1 MHGYRLAAAIGFAL
15 LLAGCT
21 QQPAG
26 TAAPPAAPA
35 AAAAAPQ
42 AIPAAA
48 AAPQAIPGLPANVP
62 AIPPGMA
69 RIWML
74 YQVNVEQ
81 PIGSAA
87 TPVVNVDGMGLGPI
101 AQGTYWYHDLPPGA
115 HLFSVTPYGIPTHRR
130 KDTVALAAGQTAFL
144 QVQDVPNWELGST
157 ISGNEFAVLTMVPQD
172 AEATLPTLR
181 FLGPR

>member
-1 MHGYRLAAAIGFAL
+1 MHGYRLPAAIGFAL
-15 LLAGCT
+15 LLAGCA
-21 QQPAG
+21 QEPAG
-26 TAAPPAAPA
+26 TAAPPAAPPA
-35 AAAAAPQ
+35 AAAGAP
-42 AIPAAA
+42 AA
-48 AAPQAIPGLPANVP
+48 AAPQAIPGLPANAP

-74 YQVNVEQ
+74 YQVHVEQ

-87 TPVVNVDGMGLGPI
+87 SPVVNVDGTALGPI
-101 AQGTYWYHDLPPGA
+101 AQGTYWYHDLPPGT

>member
-1 MHGYRLAAAIGFAL
+1 MRGYCLSAAIGFTL
-15 LLAGCT
+15 LIAGCD

-26 TAAPPAAPA
+26 TAAPPAPTAAPPA
-35 AAAAAPQ
+35 AAAG
-42 AIPAAA
+42 
-48 AAPQAIPGLPANVP
+48 APQAIPGLPANVA

-74 YQVNVEQ
+74 SQVHVEQ
-81 PIGSAA
+81 ALNPAA
-87 TPVVNVDGMGLGPI
+87 APVVNVDGTAIGPI
-101 AQGTYWYHDLPPGA
+101 AQGTYWYHDLPPGT
-115 HLFSVTPYGIPTHRR
+115 HLFSVTPYGTPTHRR
-130 KDTVALAAGQTAFL
+130 KDTVTIAAGETAFL

-157 ISGNEFAVLTMVPQD
+157 ISGNEFAVLTMAPQD

>member
-1 MHGYRLAAAIGFAL
+1 MTMRDFRLPAAIGLAVL
-15 LLAGCT
+15 LLASCA

-26 TAAPPAAPA
+26 TAAPPAPTAPPPA
-35 AAAAAPQ
+35 AAG
-42 AIPAAA
+42 
-48 AAPQAIPGLPANVP
+48 APQAIPGLPANAP

-74 YQVNVEQ
+74 RQVHVEQ
-81 PIGSAA
+81 RLGSAA
-87 TPVVNVDGMGLGPI
+87 VPTVSVDGAAIGPI
-101 AQGTYWYHDLPPGA
+101 AQGTYWYHDLPPGT

-157 ISGNEFAVLTMVPQD
+157 ISGDEFAVLTMVPQD